1 MRNFCLKITTIFV
14 ITVVFACNS
23 RQFPVEEP
31 KMVQILA
38 DAMRLEAGMQIKYN
52 YAIQPDS
59 LWNRNYAIILK
70 KHNVDH
76 SDFDETLKS
85 YKRDGKLFAELMEK
99 VIDVLQR
106 DELKHK
112 MDKNWNIQIIL
123 KAL

>member
-1 MRNFCLKITTIFV
+1 MRNFCLKITTIFL

-31 KMVQILA
+31 KMVQIFA

-59 LWNRNYAIILK
+59 MWNKNYTLILK
-70 KHNVDH
+70 KHNVDQA
-76 SDFDETLKS
+76 DFDQTLKS

-106 DELKHK
+106 DEVKHK
-112 MDKNWNIQIIL
+112 MDRN
-123 KAL
+123 

>member
-1 MRNFCLKITTIFV
+1 MRNFCLKITTIFL

-23 RQFPVEEP
+23 RQFPIEEP

-59 LWNRNYAIILK
+59 MWKKNYAFILK
-70 KHNVDH
+70 KHNVEQA
-76 SDFDETLKS
+76 DFDQTLGS

>member
-1 MRNFCLKITTIFV
+1 MRNFCLKITTIFL

-70 KHNVDH
+70 KHNVDQ

-99 VIDVLQR
+99 LIDFLQR